1 MAKIAEQYWL
11 FKTEPST
18 YSIDDLAAEKAKR
31 TYWHGIRNYQA
42 RNFLRDQMRIG
53 DQVLLYHS
61 NADPSAIVG
70 LAKIVKAGYPDWTAW
85 DPQHDYH
92 DPKSTEDSPVWYM
105 VDVQLVR
112 KFARPLA
119 LQDLRE
125 HAELKEMELLRK
137 GSRLSVQ
144 PVRPREFD
152 TVLKLAGSK

>member
-1 MAKIAEQYWL
+1 MAKTAEQYWL

-42 RNFLRDQMRIG
+42 RNFLRDQVRVG

-92 DPKSTEDSPVWYM
+92 DPKSTEEAPVWYM

-112 KFARPLA
+112 KFIRPLA

-125 HAELKEMELLRK
+125 HVELKEMELLRK

-144 PVRPREFD
+144 PVRPREFE
-152 TVLKLAGSK
+152 TVLKIAGSK

>member
-1 MAKIAEQYWL
+1 MAKTAEQYWL

-42 RNFLRDQMRIG
+42 RNFLRDQVRVG

-70 LAKIVKAGYPDWTAW
+70 LAKIVKASYPDWTAW

-92 DPKSTEDSPVWYM
+92 DPKSTEEAPVWYM

-112 KFARPLA
+112 KFIRPLA

-144 PVRPREFD
+144 PVRPREFE